1 MWLVACFSPLCTFVF
16 PPALT
21 ISCSIFFAAFNGLI
35 SMFTSAYY
43 LADTWNSS
51 NILIE
56 RFTRVPNFGVAKMGR
71 NEVKILGFISIP
83 SYSSICWNRVTVRER
98 KWNNGLYLT
107 YQDPAFSVLFLDE
120 LSKYICNLKKET
132 SWKIDYRL
140 INNSEQQ
147 QSLQKTVRYFKHRQT
162 TDIPL
167 KMIQKCQTS
176 MMPNFSAKNV
186 F

>member
-1 MWLVACFSPLCTFVF
+1 MWLVACFSPLCTCVF

-35 SMFTSAYY
+35 STFTRAYY

-56 RFTRVPNFGVAKMGR
+56 RFTRVLNFGVAKMGR
-71 NEVKILGFISIP
+71 NEVKILSFNRSLHIHPFVETASLCEKGKYWFVFDLPRSSFQCFIS
-83 SYSSICWNRVTVRER
+83 WRTFKV
-98 KWNNGLYLT
+98 YL
-107 YQDPAFSVLFLDE
+107 QF
-120 LSKYICNLKKET
+120 KKET

-140 INNSEQQ
+140 INNSEQR

-162 TDIPL
+162 IDIAL
-167 KMIQKCQTS
+167 KMIQKCKTS
-176 MMPNFSAKNV
+176 IMPNFSAKKV